1 MASIT
6 TVQPYV
12 VKKMSKTLVGHFWCN
27 TPFLKHKLF
36 YRSSIA
42 ANTIHVEPTG
52 SIQKNREDLPINQK
66 LQTDFAV
73 S

>member
-1 MASIT
+1 MVRHIT
-6 TVQPYV
+6 TPSPQ
-12 VKKMSKTLVGHFWCN
+12 KHRLKGSSK
-27 TPFLKHKLF
+27 
-36 YRSSIA
+36 A

-52 SIQKNREDLPINQK
+52 PAGRPASLSIQKNGGDLPINQK